1 MWSRIV
7 ILFSSTP
14 IVLGEDFQH
23 YMEVFFPFLKLA
35 LQNYAAY
42 QVHFV
47 EQLYLVEEVSIE
59 CVLEMNK
66 VNPLS
71 EQPFCQSYAK

>member
-42 QVHFV
+42 QVPTIHNGR
-47 EQLYLVEEVSIE
+47 SIY
-59 CVLEMNK
+59 
-66 VNPLS
+66 
-71 EQPFCQSYAK
+71 PFSACLK